1 MKTQLG
7 LIALAAGALL
17 AATPEAG
24 AFPPR
29 QHSASGVVEAINWT
43 NRTII
48 LKTKAAAVPLILFWN
63 ESTRFKQTGGC
74 ARQGFEAGQ
83 TVRGWYRREAGRN
96 VLREVSTKADAA
108 DCCATR

>member
-24 AFPPR
+24 ALPPR
-29 QHSASGVVEAINWT
+29 QHSASGVVEAINCT

-48 LKTKAAAVPLILFWN
+48 LKSKDAAAPLILFWN
-63 ESTRFKQTGGC
+63 ESTRFKQTGSC

-108 DCCATR
+108 NCCATR